1 MLKKFKKKNSEE
13 RIEENVSPGVTEI
26 VPDEIGIVTEENV
39 KNADEIGEISI
50 PDTYVDNGEF
60 AIEAKEDASSE
71 DAEVSSKEA
80 ENSDE
85 IEDPFGET
93 SSYMNEVRA
102 FALGRGI
109 PEDKMQ
115 AGVKMLQEIG
125 RTLAAGIP
133 TVRAFE
139 IVAQGMD
146 FERAVDQAYADG
158 ELAGRNARIEMEY
171 MGDAGSDGLPH
182 LASTGGAG
190 KKQNRMSSIFDL
202 AREA

>member
-13 RIEENVSPGVTEI
+13 RIEENVK
-26 VPDEIGIVTEENV
+26 NV
-39 KNADEIGEISI
+39 DEIGEITI

-60 AIEAKEDASSE
+60 AVEVDDKAKEEASSE
-71 DAEVSSKEA
+71 DAEVSSEEA

-171 MGDAGSDGLPH
+171 MGDPGSDGLPH